1 MIQTFNEFHR
11 NSLLSEGFLIKDDH
25 IVFEPTSDA
34 IINTSFGKGS
44 NLEPYGMKLPFG
56 QMFSVYKKASS
67 ADKKEYQEVLSAL
80 KGQSSQYTMDLDSYD
95 KFLKR
100 TALYLSKIVTQ
111 NSIDTIIVLDTS
123 SKLLPDLMIKM
134 NRYLPKYYDIHT
146 YNKGLFKN
154 PNISEIQ
161 ISTQYNLQDKTI
173 RELQRVLDKA
183 NQDQYFSIKKV
194 PTQFRQL
201 IKNWL
206 VVNDKILSQIVDK
219 NVMIVDDIIT
229 TGTTAKEAA
238 SLIQDAGAA
247 SLIGISIIK
256 GI

>member
-1 MIQTFNEFHR
+1 MIQTFNEFYHNR
-11 NSLLSEGFLIKDDH
+11 LLAEGFLIKDDLV
-25 IVFEPTSDA
+25 VFEPSSDA
-34 IINTSFGKGS
+34 IINTSFGKGNS
-44 NLEPYGMKLPFG
+44 MEPYGMKLPFG

-80 KGQSSQYTMDLDSYD
+80 KGQSSQYTMDPDSYD

-111 NSIDTIIVLDTS
+111 NRIDTIIVLDTS
-123 SKLLPDLMIKM
+123 SKLLPDLIIKM

-146 YNKGLFKN
+146 YNRGLFKN
-154 PNISEIQ
+154 PNISEIE
-161 ISTQYNLQDKTI
+161 ISTQYNMQDKTV
-173 RELQRVLDKA
+173 RELRRVLDKA
-183 NQDQYFSIKKV
+183 KQDQYFSIKKI
-194 PTQFRQL
+194 PTQFRQV

-206 VVNDKILSQIVDK
+206 ILNDKILSKIVDK

-247 SLIGISIIK
+247 SLIGVSIIK